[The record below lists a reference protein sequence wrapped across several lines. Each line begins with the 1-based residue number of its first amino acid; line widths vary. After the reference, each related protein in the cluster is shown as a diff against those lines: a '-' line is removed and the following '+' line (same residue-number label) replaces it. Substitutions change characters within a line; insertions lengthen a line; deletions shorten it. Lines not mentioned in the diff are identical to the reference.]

1 MNLVAKQFAS
11 GLAVFLALHSG
22 ASMAGEYEKDGWP
35 CVRELCI
42 GDRLDDLSKI
52 KWEKVALKKQEKKK
66 PSTTVADD
74 VERVFRGSRSAGVNG
89 PSASMAVLVQ
99 YFESS
104 GGTFDSGLL
113 KELPKLYTCNQ
124 LQLKGVFYTASGL
137 KTEVTILL
145 IPLPDA
151 QSQEWRVVSITRYWQ
166 TSMTNDQRST
176 LISTVEGN
184 YFAYVGDKRRPT
196 PAAANVNSLW
206 LSLRWLDSDY
216 FRPNEGLNSV
226 DRVDLHM
233 NHPSC
238 KPKAPATE

>member
-1 MNLVAKQFAS
+1 MNLVAKQVAS